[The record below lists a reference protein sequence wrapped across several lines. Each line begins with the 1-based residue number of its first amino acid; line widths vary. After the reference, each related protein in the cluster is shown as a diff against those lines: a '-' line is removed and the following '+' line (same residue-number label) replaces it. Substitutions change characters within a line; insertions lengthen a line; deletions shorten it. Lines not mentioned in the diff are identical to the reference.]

1 MTQYYAPDYELD
13 VRPSNMDNA
22 NSREYLSKIRDQ
34 CLENLRRTQHAPSV
48 QMTDVPR
55 DSLGGMNDD
64 DEAALDD
71 QDEDEYPD
79 RRNTQRRADKYIEK
93 NGELSDSEDEEMNE
107 QNGIRKQIAEKS
119 RRARI
124 NYRGIQ
130 DVHNDSGMDSAIGT
144 PAGGSSLPDIDNDV
158 DMDEGAVS
166 AAPSLEGAANDSAL
180 ASGVASP
187 QVAADAD
194 TMMEDAEVAPAAP
207 RTATEE
213 SSTAQQ
219 EATPPDSP
227 PHTSEPAP
235 SSILDSAGPTT
246 TADIK
251 KEIEAEDTS
260 IAAEA
265 EGRKERDEADAE
277 GQLQTEAAAV
287 AQAKQE
293 TPL

>member
-1 MTQYYAPDYELD
+1 MTKQYYAPDYELD

-22 NSREYLSKIRDQ
+22 NSREYLAKIRDQ

-71 QDEDEYPD
+71 LDEDEYPD
-79 RRNTQRRADKYIEK
+79 RRKTQRRFDKFIEK

-107 QNGIRKQIAEKS
+107 ANGIRKQGDKE

-130 DVHNDSGMDSAIGT
+130 DVNNDSGMDSGMGT
-144 PAGGSSLPDIDNDV
+144 PAAGSSLPDVDNDV
-158 DMDEGAVS
+158 DMDEVGASGVPSIQGAV
-166 AAPSLEGAANDSAL
+166 NDSAL

-194 TMMEDAEVAPAAP
+194 TAMEDAEVATSASAVI
-207 RTATEE
+207 ATENP
-213 SSTAQQ
+213 
-219 EATPPDSP
+219 EAT
-227 PHTSEPAP
+227 SEKAPSQTPAP
-235 SSILDSAGPTT
+235 ATPSILDPAGDAASK
-246 TADIK
+246 ADIK
-251 KEIEAEDTS
+251 TEIKTEYSA
-260 IAAEA
+260 IVAEA
-265 EGRKERDEADAE
+265 ERVQERAEDDAD
-277 GQLQTEAAAV
+277 GQARLAAV
-287 AQAKQE
+287 AQSQ
-293 TPL
+293 

>member
-1 MTQYYAPDYELD
+1 
-13 VRPSNMDNA
+13 MDNA

-93 NGELSDSEDEEMNE
+93 NGELSDSEDEDINE

-130 DVHNDSGMDSAIGT
+130 DVHNDSGMDSVIDT

-158 DMDEGAVS
+158 DMDEGVAS
-166 AAPSLEGAANDSAL
+166 AAPSLQGAVNDSAL
-180 ASGVASP
+180 ASGAVSP
-187 QVAADAD
+187 QMATDAD
-194 TMMEDAEVAPAAP
+194 TTMEGTEVAPAAP
-207 RTATEE
+207 GATTEE
-213 SSTAQQ
+213 FSAAQQ

-227 PHTSEPAP
+227 LHTSEPAP
-235 SSILDSAGPTT
+235 SSTLHSAAGPTT
-246 TADIK
+246 AADIK

-265 EGRKERDEADAE
+265 EGHKERDESDAE
-277 GQLQTEAAAV
+277 GQLQTEAAAE
-287 AQAKQE
+287 AGAKQE
-293 TPL
+293 TSL